1 MTACKGHPHLALVLA
16 LAALPARTTAAATPA
31 SLQDNDAR
39 RTAQEHLT
47 RGNALFTHDH
57 FPEALE
63 EFQAAFS
70 LFPSPKLYF
79 NLGQCERALG
89 RDAAAAD
96 HFQRFLDEA
105 KDVSPALRV
114 EAERYVGELRARHD
128 EAAARAAPP
137 AAPLPLAPPPP
148 APSTTPTQ
156 APPPSLV
163 ATASAP
169 DAAPRR
175 PLLRRWWFWTAVGIV
190 AVGAAASAFFLL
202 RPRDPACESHCF
214 Q

>member
-1 MTACKGHPHLALVLA
+1 LTACKGHPHLALVLA
-16 LAALPARTTAAATPA
+16 FMAVPSGPAAGATPA
-31 SLQDNDAR
+31 SINDGDAR

-47 RGNALFTHDH
+47 RGNALFTHDR

-70 LFPSPKLYF
+70 LFPSPKLHF

-89 RDAAAAD
+89 HDDAAVD

-105 KDVSPALRV
+105 RDVSPALRA
-114 EAERYVGELRARHD
+114 EAERYVGELRARLA
-128 EAAARAAPP
+128 EAAARPAPP
-137 AAPLPLAPPPP
+137 APLPPAPPPP
-148 APSTTPTQ
+148 APNTAPAQ
-156 APPPSLV
+156 APPSLV
-163 ATASAP
+163 VTAPAP
-169 DAAPRR
+169 DNSPRR
-175 PLLRRWWFWTAVGIV
+175 PLLGRWWFWTAVGVV

-202 RPRDPACESHCF
+202 RPRDPACEAPHCF